1 MNLIT
6 QTRGTTRVITIHGDV
21 DLYNAQDLRDIIHNQ
36 ADTGIRSL
44 ILSFKNVSY
53 IDSSGI
59 GSLLHII
66 RTAWALKI
74 SIAFTDLAEP
84 VMNLIEL
91 TKLRSFFPIA
101 ENMDEAMGM
110 VEIKRGE

>member
-6 QTRGTTRVITIHGDV
+6 KTNGNTRVIIIHGDV
-21 DLYNAQDLRDIIHNQ
+21 DLYNAQELRDIIHNQ
-36 ADTGIRSL
+36 VDSGIKSL

-74 SIAFTDLAEP
+74 RIAFADLTEP

-101 ENMDEAMGM
+101 ESMDDALTM
-110 VEIKRGE
+110 VLSGEEK

>member
-6 QTRGTTRVITIHGDV
+6 QTNGHIRVIIIHGDV
-21 DLYNAQDLRDIIHNQ
+21 DLYNSQELRDIIHNQ
-36 ADTGIRSL
+36 ADSGIKSL

-59 GSLLHII
+59 GSLLHIV
-66 RTAWALKI
+66 RTSWALKI
-74 SIAFTDLAEP
+74 KIAFTDLTEP

-91 TKLRSFFPIA
+91 TKLKSFFPIA
-101 ENMDEAMGM
+101 ESMENALSM
-110 VEIKRGE
+110 VLCMEEK